1 MPQDW
6 REWLYAARLALW
18 WPAAALA
25 HPLAF
30 PAGLVAVF
38 LLMQAEGSGLDG
50 FFSRALSW
58 FLLCL
63 AGRFVAP
70 WLKPPPFRPRP
81 RAQELPASIVQ
92 PAREAPAADSPDE
105 AEVMGRLPGHLQRFL
120 AEERAHR

>member
-1 MPQDW
+1 MPQNAS
-6 REWLYAARLALW
+6 EWLHAARLALW

-30 PAGLVAVF
+30 PAGLIAI
-38 LLMQAEGSGLDG
+38 LLLVQSDGSGLDG
-50 FFSRALSW
+50 FLSRAVSW

-81 RAQELPASIVQ
+81 RAQELPAAIVQ
-92 PAREAPAADSPDE
+92 PARTERAADSPNE
-105 AEVMGRLPGHLQRFL
+105 AEVLARLPAPLQRFL
-120 AEERAHR
+120 AEERARH